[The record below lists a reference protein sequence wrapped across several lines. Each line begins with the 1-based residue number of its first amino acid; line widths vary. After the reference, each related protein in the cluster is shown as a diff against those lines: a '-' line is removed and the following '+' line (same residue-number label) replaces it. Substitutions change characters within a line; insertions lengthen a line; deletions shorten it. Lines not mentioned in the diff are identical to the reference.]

1 MHAWLTLIGML
12 LAVGLAV
19 GVAVVCLLAWVL
31 LHPPRMTDGKA
42 VYRLRRLS
50 PGDLGLRFE
59 AEWFTVRDGRTG
71 RPLRLAAWWIP
82 AAGPS
87 TATAVLL
94 HGYADA
100 KVGGIA
106 WAPPL
111 HGLGLNVLAVD
122 LRAHG
127 ESEGTLCTGGPA
139 EADDVN
145 QVLDQLLARRP
156 DATRQVVLFGASL
169 GAAVASAVAA
179 GRTDVAAVVLESPFA
194 SYRRAVRA
202 HAKLVG
208 MPDGLLLHAA
218 VAVAEAAGG
227 HRFEAARPVDSIPRI
242 RCPLLLVLGDADL
255 LLGPADVAM
264 LREAVG
270 RQGVPGSAVWDVPGA
285 GHLLALHVDPAGY
298 RRRLADLMRSAS
310 VGPTVPVASA
320 QG

>member
-1 MHAWLTLIGML
+1 MHAWVTLIGMVI
-12 LAVGLAV
+12 AVGL
-19 GVAVVCLLAWVL
+19 GVAAAGVGLLAWVL

-50 PGDLGLRFE
+50 PGDLGLRFDTE
-59 AEWFTVRDGRTG
+59 AFDVRDGRTG

-82 AAGPS
+82 AEAPS
-87 TATAVLL
+87 AVTAVLL

-127 ESEGTLCTGGPA
+127 ESGGTLCTGGPA

-169 GAAVASAVAA
+169 GAAVAAAVAA

-202 HAKLVG
+202 HARLVG
-208 MPDGLLLHAA
+208 MPDGPLLHAA
-218 VAVAEAAGG
+218 VAVAEAACG
-227 HRFEAARPVDSIPRI
+227 HRFEAARPVELIPRI
-242 RCPLLLVLGDADL
+242 RCPVLAVLGEADL
-255 LLGPADVAM
+255 LLQPADVAS
-264 LREAVG
+264 LQEAVG
-270 RQGVPGSAVWDVPGA
+270 RQGVAGSSVWDVPAA
-285 GHLLALHVDPAGY
+285 GHLLALHVDPGGY
-298 RRRLADLMRSAS
+298 RSHLADLLTAAGVSGSAAEQHR
-310 VGPTVPVASA
+310 V
-320 QG
+320 